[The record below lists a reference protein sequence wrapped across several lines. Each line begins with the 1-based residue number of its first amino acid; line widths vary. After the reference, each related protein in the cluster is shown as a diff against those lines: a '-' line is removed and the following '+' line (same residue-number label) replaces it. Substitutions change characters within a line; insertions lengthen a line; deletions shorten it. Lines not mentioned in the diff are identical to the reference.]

1 MLTEEEIGD
10 YIEGVGAN
18 NALFMVGL
26 LADILLK
33 VEKPENE
40 YQS

>member
-1 MLTEEEIGD
+1 MLTEEDIGD
-10 YIEGVGAN
+10 YIDGIGAN

-33 VEKPENE
+33 VEKPEIE
-40 YQS
+40 